1 MQERFDQFGPIKAK
15 AKGKEKHLKYFCNS
29 LTLLLVRIAMLK

>member
-15 AKGKEKHLKYFCNS
+15 AKGKEKHLKYFCNCNAKLS
-29 LTLLLVRIAMLK
+29 SVLYC